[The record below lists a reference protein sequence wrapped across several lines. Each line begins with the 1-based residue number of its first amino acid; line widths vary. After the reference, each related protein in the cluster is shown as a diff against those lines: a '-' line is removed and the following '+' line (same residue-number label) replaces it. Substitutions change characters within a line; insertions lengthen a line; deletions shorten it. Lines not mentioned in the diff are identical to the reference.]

1 MITVAMG
8 LLFTVQ
14 EARARDASGIKSLDK
29 ALRKPAKQLT
39 YKLTGKVCVIDFSES
54 GDALN
59 TSEFGQAIANLLSG
73 RLSEKKTE
81 KFKLISRYELVKLMR
96 DSVIF
101 GDSDTI
107 GRLTKE
113 AGMDTLVTGDYSS
126 QASDIL
132 VSIKRP
138 MGIFEFMG
146 LQFALEEALKK
157 KVDLVSERAVNKYI
171 KPYIEKNLVVIY
183 EGN

>member
-1 MITVAMG
+1 MSNIDSIKQITTPILKKYGVERAS
-8 LLFTVQ
+8 LFGSIVRGEDT
-14 EARARDASGIKSLDK
+14 DKSD
-29 ALRKPAKQLT
+29 
-39 YKLTGKVCVIDFSES
+39 V
-54 GDALN
+54 
-59 TSEFGQAIANLLSG
+59 
-73 RLSEKKTE
+73 
-81 KFKLISRYELVKLMR
+81 
-96 DSVIF
+96 
-101 GDSDTI
+101 
-107 GRLTKE
+107 
-113 AGMDTLVTGDYSS
+113 
-126 QASDIL
+126 DIL